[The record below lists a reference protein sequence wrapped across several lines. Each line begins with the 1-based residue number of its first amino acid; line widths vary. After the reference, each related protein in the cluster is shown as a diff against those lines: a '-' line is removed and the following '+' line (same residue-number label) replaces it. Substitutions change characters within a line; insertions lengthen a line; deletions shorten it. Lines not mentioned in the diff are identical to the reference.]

1 MKTDAEIILIQL
13 TVLVLSEG
21 KEGKDLE
28 SHQDLRD
35 RVERFKAKAEE
46 CGDCE
51 QLIQTIR
58 RWIGLS

>member
-13 TVLVLSEG
+13 TVLVLS
-21 KEGKDLE
+21 EGKDLE